1 MHHGKERR
9 TPECKNPKVL
19 DSILKGDLIMLVSRQ
34 IASFFSSC
42 FSQLFTF
49 YFRFQWLEGLQ
60 LTNTC
65 NWFKHLL
72 TSCHIWLFPPTLFI
86 THWLVFWDNPSKVL
100 YYLSN
105 NHYPVQTS
113 LLPPGKHFLHC
124 HLSVDKW
131 TSVSVHLAHDPLNK
145 KKNQSIQL
153 DVLLF
158 TTCKK
163 HLLIAPLN
171 KKVPLTVS

>member
-1 MHHGKERR
+1 MQKSKSLGLNSEMRPWYACVK
-9 TPECKNPKVL
+9 TN
-19 DSILKGDLIMLVSRQ
+19 SN
-34 IASFFSSC
+34 FFSSY
-42 FSQLFTF
+42 FSQLCTF
-49 YFRFQWLEGLQ
+49 YFHFQWLEGLQ

-72 TSCHIWLFPPTLFI
+72 TSCHIWLFPLTLFI
-86 THWLVFWDNPSKVL
+86 TLWLVFWDNPSKVL

-113 LLPPGKHFLHC
+113 LLPPGKHSLHC
-124 HLSVDKW
+124 HLLVDKW

-153 DVLLF
+153 AVLLF
-158 TTCKK
+158 NACKK

-171 KKVPLTVS
+171 KKVPLNVS

>member
-1 MHHGKERR
+1 MHSKERR
-9 TPECKNPKVL
+9 TSERKNLKVL
-19 DSILKGDLIMLVSRQ
+19 DSILKADLSMLVSRQ

-49 YFRFQWLEGLQ
+49 YFHFQWLEGLQ

-72 TSCHIWLFPPTLFI
+72 TSCHIWLFPLTFFTTL
-86 THWLVFWDNPSKVL
+86 WLVFWENPSKVL
-100 YYLSN
+100 CYLSN
-105 NHYPVQTS
+105 NSYPAQTS
-113 LLPPGKHFLHC
+113 LLPPGKHSLHC

-171 KKVPLTVS
+171 KKVPFTVS